1 MFVENGRLNRKG
13 WTLLRASIA
22 VLLTVIGV
30 VLEHLLPSV
39 IVYAWLGI
47 YLPAYLLISY
57 DVLWGLGIDIAHG
70 KFFDEAMLMVIATIG
85 AFAIGEYP
93 EAVAVMILFQIGEM
107 FQQIATE
114 KSRKNIGQL
123 MELRPEYANLVTSD
137 GVEVVSPFDVNID
150 DTILVKVGER
160 VPLDGVV
167 IEGDSVVNTIALTGE
182 SLPQEVSVGSSIM
195 SGVVNESSP
204 IKVKVEKVFCDS
216 VVSKILDMVE
226 NATNKKTAQEKFIS
240 KFAKYYTPFVVL
252 LALIVGIV
260 PGIVTGEWSVWIY
273 RALSFLV
280 ISCPCALV
288 ISVPLSYFAGIGVAG
303 KNGVLVKGSTYLES
317 LAKASIVAMDK
328 TGTITKGKFEISNIN
343 PVGVSQDEL
352 LQYVAMCESQSN
364 HPIAKCVVAS
374 SNCDIDY
381 DRISDWQEIVGY
393 GVSCSIDGDKYIVG
407 NAQLMTQNQIKMDT
421 TSDIGCVLYVAK
433 NGEYIGN
440 IVMRDSIKDNAKDM
454 ISSLKQAGV
463 KQVVMLTGD
472 KENIAK
478 SVASEVGLDGY
489 VAGMLPQDKLEY
501 ITKLKQDNPNDQ
513 VVFVGDGVN
522 DAPVLVSADIGISMG
537 NIGSDSAV
545 EASNIVVVND
555 DLSKIPESI
564 RLAKHTNR
572 IVLENIIFSIGIK
585 LLVMILTGFGL
596 ASMWLAIFADVGV
609 SVLAI
614 LNALRLFM
622 YKAKYKK

>member
-1 MFVENGRLNRKG
+1 MFVENGKLNRKG

-22 VLLTVIGV
+22 VLLTIIGV

-57 DVLWGLGIDIAHG
+57 DVLWGLGVDVSHG

-137 GVEVVSPFDVNID
+137 GVQVVSPFDVNIG

-182 SLPQEVSVGSSIM
+182 SMPQEVMAGSSIM

-204 IKVKVEKVFCDS
+204 IKVKVEKVFSDS

-226 NATNKKTAQEKFIS
+226 NATNKKTAQEKFIT
-240 KFAKYYTPFVVL
+240 KFAKYYTPFIVV

-260 PGIVTGEWSVWIY
+260 PGAVTGEWSVWIY

-328 TGTITKGKFEISNIN
+328 TGTITKGKFEVASIN
-343 PVGVSQDEL
+343 AVGVSEAEL

-364 HPIAKCVVAS
+364 HPIAKCILAS
-374 SNCDIDY
+374 SNIDIDY
-381 DRISDWQEIVGY
+381 DRIQDWQERVGY
-393 GVSCSIDGDKYIVG
+393 GVSCSIDGEGFLVG
-407 NAQLMTQNQIKMDT
+407 NAQLMEQNQIKMDI

-433 NGEYIGN
+433 NGRYIGN
-440 IVMRDSIKDNAKDM
+440 IILRDSIKDNAKEV
-454 ISSLKQAGV
+454 IASLKEVGI
-463 KQVVMLTGD
+463 KQVIMLTGD
-472 KENIAK
+472 KENIAN
-478 SVASEVGLDGY
+478 SVAREAGVDSF
-489 VAGMLPQDKLEY
+489 VAEMLPQDKLEY
-501 ITKLKQDNPNDQ
+501 INNLKENNPKDK

-545 EASNIVVVND
+545 EASDIVVVND
-555 DLSKIPESI
+555 DLGKIPDSI
-564 RLAKHTNR
+564 RLARRTKR
-572 IVLENIIFSIGIK
+572 IVMENIVFSIGIK

-622 YKAKYKK
+622 YKSKRKK